1 MSADIDCLKNT
12 CECANHDGL
21 LYRRI
26 GERLEK
32 ELATAKAENAR
43 LASAI
48 KGLQW
53 PTKGWD
59 SKVSLAKAE
68 SDAEQALS
76 SSNALDY
83 WKGEIRKAKAE
94 VLNHPEIS
102 NFVKGVIIEAQH
114 QRERWGSEHDG
125 GKSPEDWLWL
135 IAYLATKATQANRYG
150 DQEKYLHHII
160 TAAAACANWHANVTG
175 SDSSMRPGLIPKPK
189 DSTDGAA

>member
-83 WKGEIRKAKAE
+83 WKGEIRKAQLE
-94 VLNHPEIS
+94 VWEE
-102 NFVKGVIIEAQH
+102 VDR
-114 QRERWGSEHDG
+114 QRS
-125 GKSPEDWLWL
+125 K
-135 IAYLATKATQANRYG
+135 
-150 DQEKYLHHII
+150 
-160 TAAAACANWHANVTG
+160 
-175 SDSSMRPGLIPKPK
+175 LIPQAFKVFLDTRIAEYRQDFCEKRKP
-189 DSTDGAA
+189 